1 MQLVE
6 LSPKD
11 PDVVNVFTD
20 IDRLINS
27 LYPVAT
33 AQSLK
38 LDELSEDNVYAIG
51 LKNEDGIIA
60 CGAIVKQND
69 GTLYGEIRRLYVKP
83 SHRGKGF
90 SRRIMQNL
98 LHYAGETKIPLI
110 RLETG
115 PKQTESISLY
125 EDLGFERCSSF
136 GVYEDNPQSV
146 FMQLG
151 LSPEPK

>member
-51 LKNEDGIIA
+51 LLI
-60 CGAIVKQND
+60 
-69 GTLYGEIRRLYVKP
+69 
-83 SHRGKGF
+83 
-90 SRRIMQNL
+90 L
-98 LHYAGETKIPLI
+98 LHFYNLH
-110 RLETG
+110 
-115 PKQTESISLY
+115 
-125 EDLGFERCSSF
+125 
-136 GVYEDNPQSV
+136 
-146 FMQLG
+146 
-151 LSPEPK
+151 